1 MKKHFRT
8 AISLLFYVI
17 ALGCFL
23 GAITVSGGGFLDFSD
38 LARFIYGS
46 LMVVCFIAAALAWK
60 AKDARGRKKQLMGML
75 VAIMLIVGDRYID
88 NYQRYYSSTH
98 EYTADML
105 KINEAAA
112 AKFEMADGRSA
123 MVESEIAL
131 LSSMAELEL
140 QEVPMTPA
148 DAPAD
153 WIYRITFNPKEK
165 VLDGEEIIV
174 FVHETYLQIGNE
186 YYLPIGDAEFDGI
199 LGMFDSLAAYF
210 IR

>member
-8 AISLLFYVI
+8 VISLLFYVL
-17 ALGCFL
+17 ASVCFL
-23 GAITVSGGGFLDFSD
+23 GAVTVSGGSFLDFSD

-46 LMVVCFIAAALAWK
+46 LMTVFATAAILIWRT
-60 AKDARGRKKQLMGML
+60 KDACGRKKQLLGML
-75 VAIMLIVGDRYID
+75 AAIVLIVGDRYID

-105 KINEAAA
+105 KISEAAA
-112 AKFEMADGRSA
+112 ARFETADGRSA
-123 MVESEIAL
+123 MVESEIEL

-148 DAPAD
+148 DDPEN

-165 VLDGEEIIV
+165 VSDEEEIIV
-174 FVHETYLQIGNE
+174 FVHENYLQIGNE
-186 YYLPIGDAEFDGI
+186 YYLPIGDAKFAGI
-199 LGMFDSLAAYF
+199 LRMFDSLAAYF
-210 IR
+210 IT